1 MNEEAAR
8 LPTQL
13 PPMTAPLLRA
23 LWKERRDSY
32 AQAHLYEDVRIRVH
46 RSLTWMERAE
56 TRAANEADTALIE
69 WWAALSALFTR
80 LSTVTGQPLA
90 EREAAASFARQ
101 LCSWDRDATLQS
113 VLARLQDQTLPI
125 WQDPYLTRALCAAP
139 SRSVVEALPTDPA
152 LFLGGLLERVGL
164 SVRQLAIGAAAYGGS
179 QNRQSV
185 ERSIRVLSM
194 FLPVAL
200 EVITEHGYIDD
211 WGSLC
216 SPPR

>member
-1 MNEEAAR
+1 MTDAFAR

-56 TRAANEADTALIE
+56 SRAGDEADTALIE

-80 LSTVTGQPLA
+80 LSAVTGQPLA

-101 LCSWDRDATLQS
+101 LFSWDRDGALGS
-113 VLARLQDQTLPI
+113 VLARLQEHALLI
-125 WQDPYLTRALCAAP
+125 WQDPYLTRALGAAL
-139 SRSVVEALPTDPA
+139 SGSTVETLPTDPA
-152 LFLGGLLERVGL
+152 VMLGGLLERVGL
-164 SVRQLAIGAAAYGGS
+164 SVRQLTIGAAAYGGS

-185 ERSIRVLSM
+185 ERSTRVLAV
-194 FLPVAL
+194 FLPAAL

-211 WGSLC
+211 WGALC